1 MTCATFHMA
10 HSRTSATTPL
20 WLKESLNPLMSFC
33 SSRLKDIFNSTVKK
47 QKVRKLIA
55 VISFFTLKQVLT
67 FFKTWK
73 NYQKRFFCITTS
85 TSKRFVKK
93 NGLKNNSGN
102 CFFSTTFKF
111 LKKTVLTI
119 LLKCWVFFPPPWNS
133 LLLNGFHNLALRKL
147 RRVCDENFEHFCRRK
162 SYVWKNL
169 LKFTPLAK
177 KPQRKK

>member
-20 WLKESLNPLMSFC
+20 WPKESLNPLMSFC

-47 QKVRKLIA
+47 QKVRTLIA

-119 LLKCWVFFPPPWNS
+119 LLKCWVFFHPRETVYCWTGFTILHFENYAVFVMKT
-133 LLLNGFHNLALRKL
+133 LNIS
-147 RRVCDENFEHFCRRK
+147 VEENPMFG
-162 SYVWKNL
+162 KNL
-169 LKFTPLAK
+169 LKFTPLSK

>member
-47 QKVRKLIA
+47 QKVRTLIA

-67 FFKTWK
+67 FFKTWI

-93 NGLKNNSGN
+93 MAWKIIPETV
-102 CFFSTTFKF
+102 FFQQHSSFW
-111 LKKTVLTI
+111 KKTVLTI
-119 LLKCWVFFPPPWNS
+119 LLKCWVFFHPRETVYCWTGFTILHFENYAVFVMKT
-133 LLLNGFHNLALRKL
+133 LNIY
-147 RRVCDENFEHFCRRK
+147 VEENPMFGKTC
-162 SYVWKNL
+162 
-169 LKFTPLAK
+169 
-177 KPQRKK
+177 